1 MFRRKPP
8 LTDAELAVQ
17 AAGGSADAFHELVR
31 RFERPVLSL
40 IVRMVGDPTIAEDL
54 AQETFVKAFRYLDR
68 YDPKRKLAS
77 WLFKIAHNTTL
88 DHLRRKHPETV
99 PLEAGDGTEDTW
111 EVLAAP
117 ETTEPDRLVE
127 SGEAMAALEEA
138 LRALAPRYR
147 EILLL
152 RFREGLAYQEIADVI
167 GVPMGTMK
175 IQLHRARKA
184 LATELERRGFQVP
197 GHASEEAKQD
207 DRAPRRA
214 KGGRGHE

>member
-17 AAGGSADAFHELVR
+17 AAAGSADAFHEIVR

-40 IVRMVGDPTIAEDL
+40 IVRMVRDPTVAEDL
-54 AQETFVKAFRYLDR
+54 AQETFVKAYRHLDR
-68 YDPKRKLAS
+68 YDPRRKLAS
-77 WLFKIAHNTTL
+77 WLFKIAHNTTF

-99 PLEAGDGTEDTW
+99 PLEAEDGDEETW

-117 ETTEPDRLVE
+117 EITEPDRLVE
-127 SGEAMAALEEA
+127 SAEAMAALEEA
-138 LRALAPRYR
+138 LGTLAPRYR

-152 RFREGLAYQEIADVI
+152 RFREGLSYQEVADVI

-184 LATELERRGFQVP
+184 LAAELLKRGFEVP
-197 GHASEEAKQD
+197 GQACEGAKQD
-207 DRAPRRA
+207 DAAPRRA
-214 KGGRGHE
+214 KGGRGDA

>member
-1 MFRRKPP
+1 MLRRNPP
-8 LTDAELAVQ
+8 LTDAELAVHA
-17 AAGGSADAFHELVR
+17 AAGSGDAFHELVR

-40 IVRMVGDPTIAEDL
+40 IVRMVGDPAIAEDL
-54 AQETFVKAFRYLDR
+54 AQETFVKAFRHLDR

-88 DHLRRKHPETV
+88 DHLRRKHPESV
-99 PLEAGDGTEDTW
+99 PLEAGGEEDEETW

-117 ETTEPDRLVE
+117 ETTAPDRRAE
-127 SGEAMAALEEA
+127 SAEVMAGLEEA

-152 RFREGLAYQEIADVI
+152 RFREGLAYQEIAEVI

-175 IQLHRARKA
+175 IQLHRARKS
-184 LATELERRGFQVP
+184 LATELERRGFEVL
-197 GHASEEAKQD
+197 GRRSKSRGGAKQD
-207 DRAPRRA
+207 
-214 KGGRGHE
+214 E